1 MSTPP
6 KSAANQTEDAL
17 AALRTQVAELRAELD
32 SQREQAGFFRQVLE
46 SVPEYVLT
54 LGPDLRFTYVNN
66 QTDAYPH
73 TMVGVHLSEVV
84 VPADMPRFEQQLR
97 RVFERGEA
105 VVCEGTGSKDGRLYE
120 SHFKPIYQDG
130 KVILAVANSRDITEQ
145 RIEQRVQDE
154 TEARW
159 RIILSQVPF
168 VLWTCDTELRFTSSI
183 GQRLDRLGLK
193 PNQVVGKTVYEFLDT
208 DDSEFPPIRAT
219 RAALGGVSSSFE
231 ITMEGV
237 DFECQVEPL
246 RDQDERIIGTVGIA
260 IDVTEHRRLQEELTR
275 QRDELEKRVAER
287 TSQLATINDRL
298 HSDIRRREEVESQL
312 RESEERFRTM
322 AEGSPVPV
330 VISDP
335 ETGQI
340 FYGNHRLAEM
350 FRTPYETLT
359 EQLTLDF
366 YLYPEQ
372 RGELVSRMR
381 SEGFVNGA
389 EVQLKRADGV
399 PLWAAVYNRTIIYNG
414 QQALLACFLDT
425 TEWKAAEEALLK
437 DRRLL
442 RRLLDLNERDR
453 QLIAYEIHDGV
464 VQDMSGALMFLESAS
479 HQLFTE
485 GREIE
490 ELSKACQ
497 LLRDG
502 IDEARRIIDGLR
514 PPVLEEAG
522 IIAAVENLVVE
533 SNELGPL
540 KIKLTHSVHF
550 DRLAPPIEMAIYRIV
565 QEGVNNAR
573 QHSGGGHVWVNI
585 TQQWTYI
592 YISIRDDG
600 CGFDPKVTK
609 KRRYGLQGIHERAR
623 LLGGSEIIDSAP
635 GRGTEI
641 RVTLPISDALLP
653 PEE

>member
-1 MSTPP
+1 VSNPQE
-6 KSAANQTEDAL
+6 SSANQSEDPL
-17 AALRTQVAELRAELD
+17 AALRAQVAGLRAELE
-32 SQREQAGFFRQVLE
+32 SEREQAGFYRQVLE

-54 LGPDLRFTYVNN
+54 IGPDLRFTYVNK
-66 QTDAYPH
+66 QTDDYPD
-73 TMVGVHLSEVV
+73 TMVGVHLSDVV
-84 VPADMPRFEQQLR
+84 VPADMPQFEQQLR

-105 VVCEGTGSKDGRLYE
+105 VFCEGTGSQDGRLYE
-120 SHFKPIYQDG
+120 SHFKPIYRDG
-130 KVILAVANSRDITEQ
+130 KVVLAVANSRDITEQ
-145 RIEQRVQDE
+145 RIQQRIQE
-154 TEARW
+154 ESEARW
-159 RIILSQVPF
+159 RLILSQVPLI
-168 VLWTCDTELRFTSSI
+168 LWTCDTEMRFTSSI
-183 GQRLDRLGLK
+183 GQGLERLGLK
-193 PNQVVGKTVYEFLDT
+193 PNQVVGKTLYEYLET
-208 DDSEFPPIRAT
+208 DDSNFPPIHAT
-219 RAALGGVSSSFE
+219 STALGGISSSFE
-231 ITMEGV
+231 ITMAGS
-237 DFECQVEPL
+237 DFECLIEPL
-246 RDQDERIIGTVGIA
+246 RDPDKQVIGTVGIA
-260 IDVTEHRRLQEELTR
+260 IDVTEHKRLQAELTA

-287 TSQLATINDRL
+287 TLQLATINDRL
-298 HSDIRRREEVESQL
+298 HSDIQRREEVESQL

-335 ETGQI
+335 ETGQV
-340 FYGNHRLAEM
+340 FYGNQRLAEM

-359 EQLTLDF
+359 EQTTLNF
-366 YLYPEQ
+366 YLYPQQ
-372 RGELVSRMR
+372 RGELVARMR
-381 SEGFVNGA
+381 AEGLVNGA
-389 EVQLKRADGV
+389 EIQLKRADGV
-399 PLWAAVYNRTIIYNG
+399 PLWAAVYNRTITYNG
-414 QQALLACFLDT
+414 KQALLACFLDT

-464 VQDMSGALMFLESAS
+464 VQHMSGSLMFLESAS

-490 ELSKACQ
+490 EMTRACQ

-522 IIAAVENLVVE
+522 IIAAVENLVEE

-540 KIKLTHSVHF
+540 DIQLTHSVHF

-573 QHSGGGHVWVNI
+573 QHSGGGHVWVSI

-623 LLGGSEIIDSAP
+623 LLGGSEIIDSSL
-635 GRGTEI
+635 GGGTEI

>member
-1 MSTPP
+1 MSNPQE
-6 KSAANQTEDAL
+6 SAANQPEGPL
-17 AALRTQVAELRAELD
+17 AALRAQVAELQAELE
-32 SQREQAGFFRQVLE
+32 SEREQAGFYRQVLE
-46 SVPEYVLT
+46 SVPEYVVT
-54 LGPDLRFTYVNN
+54 IGPDLRFTYVNQ
-66 QTDAYPH
+66 QTDDYPDS
-73 TMVGVHLSEVV
+73 MVGVHLSDVV
-84 VPADMPRFEQQLR
+84 VSDDMPLFEQQLR
-97 RVFERGEA
+97 RVFERGET
-105 VVCEGTGSKDGRLYE
+105 VLCEGTGIQDGRLYE
-120 SHFKPIYQDG
+120 SHFKPIYRNG
-130 KVILAVANSRDITEQ
+130 NVVLAVANSRDITEH
-145 RIEQRVQDE
+145 
-154 TEARW
+154 
-159 RIILSQVPF
+159 
-168 VLWTCDTELRFTSSI
+168 
-183 GQRLDRLGLK
+183 K
-193 PNQVVGKTVYEFLDT
+193 K
-208 DDSEFPPIRAT
+208 
-219 RAALGGVSSSFE
+219 
-231 ITMEGV
+231 
-237 DFECQVEPL
+237 
-246 RDQDERIIGTVGIA
+246 
-260 IDVTEHRRLQEELTR
+260 LQAELTQ
-275 QRDELEKRVAER
+275 QRDELERRVAER

-298 HSDIRRREEVESQL
+298 YSDIQRREEVESQL

-335 ETGQI
+335 ETGQV

-359 EQLTLDF
+359 EQTTTDF
-366 YLYPEQ
+366 YLHPEQ
-372 RGELVSRMR
+372 REELVARMR
-381 SEGFVNGA
+381 AEGLVNGA
-389 EVQLKRADGV
+389 EIQLKRADGT
-399 PLWAAVYNRTIIYNG
+399 PLWAAVYNRTITYNG

-425 TEWKAAEEALLK
+425 TAWKAAEEALLK

-464 VQDMSGALMFLESAS
+464 VQHMSGSLMFLESAS
-479 HQLFTE
+479 HQLLTE
-485 GREIE
+485 GTEIA
-490 ELSKACQ
+490 ELTKACQ

-502 IDEARRIIDGLR
+502 VDEARRIIDGLR

-522 IIAAVENLVVE
+522 IIAAVENLVEE

-540 KIKLTHSVHF
+540 DIKWTHSVHF

-573 QHSGGGHVWVNI
+573 QHSGGGNIWVSI

-623 LLGGSEIIDSAP
+623 LLGGSEIIDTEL
-635 GRGTEI
+635 GGGTEI